1 MAPLTARFSNEHR
14 NIFKEQKFQIVT
26 VKKLQKISHADQ
38 KIKLNDRPRI
48 KSNWAQQKMLA
59 GVGWFSRELPLTP
72 TIVLQKMFSAQLKTT
87 ISKEGKNAARSQTV
101 MEIPAIT
108 SETLTAPKPQH
119 VNKIPVPTILY
130 KKAIING

>member
-1 MAPLTARFSNEHR
+1 
-14 NIFKEQKFQIVT
+14 